1 MELTRSIV
9 MVNWM
14 HRSSTSLATVCVKS
28 GVVEQRYV
36 CLVTKC
42 EKQNWLGRLKDIF
55 DCWPKSCGTMLILL
69 PATHYN
75 MHLHLILIWVLLIGQ
90 MAYKMVN
97 KYIVAIGISLDKMML
112 SPCHPMM
119 FIVPNRSNPTRAIL
133 TRYFIK
139 TQSSI
144 ARPILWIST
153 IQVPLQHYHH
163 LCYSTPC
170 HLYVTT
176 YKQT

>member
-14 HRSSTSLATVCVKS
+14 HRNCTWLATVCVKS

-42 EKQNWLGRLKDIF
+42 EKQNWLGRLKDIS

-69 PATHYN
+69 PATHCN

-90 MAYKMVN
+90 IAYKMGN
-97 KYIVAIGISLDKMML
+97 KYIVAIGILLDKMML
-112 SPCHPMM
+112 DPCYTMSVVTIAVIQRELSLPDTLS
-119 FIVPNRSNPTRAIL
+119 RLKAAL
-133 TRYFIK
+133 LD
-139 TQSSI
+139 QSSGLVPSRFAYSVI
-144 ARPILWIST
+144 ISSA
-153 IQVPLQHYHH
+153 IPSLVIF
-163 LCYSTPC
+163 S
-170 HLYVTT
+170 
-176 YKQT
+176 YKCR